1 MIAAVPGVPV
11 FIDTRFDFYGTKF
24 TAETL
29 DALELKPGWQD
40 FVDRYAIDIAVLDRR
55 LPLAEKFA
63 LDRKFSVLYADDEA
77 VVARR
82 LPGASTK

>member
-1 MIAAVPGVPV
+1 M
-11 FIDTRFDFYGTKF
+11 K
-24 TAETL
+24 TL
-29 DALELKPGWQD
+29 DALALKPGWRD
-40 FVDRYAIDIAVLDRR
+40 FVDRHAIDIAVLDRR

-63 LDRKFSVLYADDEA
+63 LDRNFSVFYADDEA